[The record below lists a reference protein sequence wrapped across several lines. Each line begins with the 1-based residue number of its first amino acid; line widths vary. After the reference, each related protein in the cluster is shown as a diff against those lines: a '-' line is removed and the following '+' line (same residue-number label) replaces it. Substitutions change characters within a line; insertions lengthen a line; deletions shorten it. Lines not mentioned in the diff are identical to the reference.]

1 MGSVEFRK
9 HRLVVT
15 RKGWD
20 VGVKESRQTLISLTR
35 QSLRE
40 NPVQNTSIQV
50 CKRGL
55 QILLQQSC
63 FRLTFNKSYLHFLV
77 VSWNWKCM
85 SFLYTIPF
93 HWYLW
98 FQSPFFHSPFTIFK
112 RFNDTGCQLWNEHW
126 IAQCKWMRRR
136 RGKSSENM
144 NDDLNFRF
152 ALTYSTTLSIYMSAR
167 MER

>member
-15 RKGWD
+15 WKGWH
-20 VGVKESRQTLISLTR
+20 VGVKEPGQTLISLTR

-55 QILLQQSC
+55 QILLQSC

-85 SFLYTIPF
+85 SFLYTIPLVSLISIPLF
-93 HWYLW
+93 
-98 FQSPFFHSPFTIFK
+98 SIFK